1 MKLNNSIYNSILNN
15 YECIELFKT
24 TIKNATTKEAIKANK
39 KLLHDEKKLLQSNIN
54 TACTVAMEDAKHEL
68 NGNTKARQLRSCNAT
83 VYDTKNY
90 YLLKSYNTF
99 VACIDKNSDILYDA
113 LRIVYGYT
121 ASSARQIAKFNNDY
135 CEGVWTCKEHL
146 IAR

>member
-1 MKLNNSIYNSILNN
+1 MENNEFNYNIILNN
-15 YECIELFKT
+15 YENIYLYQLHIQT
-24 TIKNATTKEAIKANK
+24 ATTKEAKKANK
-39 KLLHDEKKLLQSNIN
+39 KLLHDEKNLLQANIN
-54 TACTVAMEDAKHEL
+54 TACKVAMEDAKHEL
-68 NGNTKARQLRSCNAT
+68 NGNTKAKQLRSCNAM

-135 CEGVWTCKEHL
+135 CQGVWTCKEHL